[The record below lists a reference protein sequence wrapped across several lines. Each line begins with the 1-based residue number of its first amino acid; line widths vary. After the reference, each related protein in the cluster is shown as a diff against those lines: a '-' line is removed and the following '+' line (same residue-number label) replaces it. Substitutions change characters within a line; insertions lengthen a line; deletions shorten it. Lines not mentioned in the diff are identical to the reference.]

1 MVPIRYIGCK
11 KEDMFHKYDKFY
23 FIGFVFLPLENFP
36 NTNGGTEKGDFLYEI
51 FAVFSLLKI
60 LAVISDKIKEYKV
73 FKLLDETSYGV
84 YIFHMI
90 FLYVFYYILKNVIG
104 EQYMIDNEVV
114 LTSILAI
121 FTVPF
126 SIISTLLLQQTKILK
141 L

>member
-1 MVPIRYIGCK
+1 MIYRLFTERLPDADTKWLWLAALVFTAALSALALRVFKNKLPR
-11 KEDMFHKYDKFY
+11 DK
-23 FIGFVFLPLENFP
+23 GRE
-36 NTNGGTEKGDFLYEI
+36 
-51 FAVFSLLKI
+51 FAVDGALSAGKVRGAGIVFVCCFIISALLFVPVT
-60 LAVISDKIKEYKV
+60 LE
-73 FKLLDETSYGV
+73 
-84 YIFHMI
+84 
-90 FLYVFYYILKNVIG
+90 YVFYYILKNVIG

>member
-1 MVPIRYIGCK
+1 
-11 KEDMFHKYDKFY
+11 
-23 FIGFVFLPLENFP
+23 
-36 NTNGGTEKGDFLYEI
+36 
-51 FAVFSLLKI
+51 LLKI
-60 LAVISDKIKEYKV
+60 LAVISNKIKKYKV

-90 FLYVFYYILKNVIG
+90 FLYIFYSIFKNVIG
-104 EQYMIDNEVV
+104 EQYMIENEVV

>member
-1 MVPIRYIGCK
+1 MK
-11 KEDMFHKYDKFY
+11 KDMSLEGLRWSCDSGSALYDT
-23 FIGFVFLPLENFP
+23 PP
-36 NTNGGTEKGDFLYEI
+36 NGRSRTGWGGTEKGDFLYEI

-60 LAVISDKIKEYKV
+60 LAIISNKIEKYKA

-90 FLYVFYYILKNVIG
+90 FLYVFYCIFKNVIG

-126 SIISTLLLQQTKILK
+126 SIIATLLLQQTKILK

>member
-1 MVPIRYIGCK
+1 MIHPKTAVLGRAG
-11 KEDMFHKYDKFY
+11 
-23 FIGFVFLPLENFP
+23 
-36 NTNGGTEKGDFLYEI
+36 GGTEKGDFLYEI

-60 LAVISDKIKEYKV
+60 LAIISNKIEKYKV
-73 FKLLDETSYGV
+73 FKLLDATSYGV

-90 FLYVFYYILKNVIG
+90 FLYVFYCIFKNVIG

-126 SIISTLLLQQTKILK
+126 SIIATLLLQQTKILK

>member
-1 MVPIRYIGCK
+1 
-11 KEDMFHKYDKFY
+11 MF
-23 FIGFVFLPLENFP
+23 FLPLENFP
-36 NTNGGTEKGDFLYEI
+36 NTNWGGTEKGDFLYEI

-60 LAVISDKIKEYKV
+60 LAVISDKIKKYKV

-126 SIISTLLLQQTKILK
+126 SIIATLLLQQTKILK